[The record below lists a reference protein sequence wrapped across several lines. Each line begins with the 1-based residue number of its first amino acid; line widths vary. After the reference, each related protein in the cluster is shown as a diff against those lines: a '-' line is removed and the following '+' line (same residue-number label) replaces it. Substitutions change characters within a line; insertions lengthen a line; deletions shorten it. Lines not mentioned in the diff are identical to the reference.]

1 MLYSLKKETGHERP
15 KDKSTNKKNYEIIP
29 TPWYESTTPHLSH
42 APIIQ
47 NNNTMD
53 TEFQVQMR
61 QSNKCGSVKNDEI
74 FNLHLG
80 SGAGPWVSIPCL
92 LQDTSHIYWF
102 HPPKQLITKKQR
114 TQKWDST
121 PKQPPPPPPKKK
133 KTKGYYRLYK

>member
-42 APIIQ
+42 SPIIQ

-61 QSNKCGSVKNDEI
+61 EFYQLNPTKTQL
-74 FNLHLG
+74 NL
-80 SGAGPWVSIPCL
+80 
-92 LQDTSHIYWF
+92 
-102 HPPKQLITKKQR
+102 TK
-114 TQKWDST
+114 T
-121 PKQPPPPPPKKK
+121 P
-133 KTKGYYRLYK
+133 LNS